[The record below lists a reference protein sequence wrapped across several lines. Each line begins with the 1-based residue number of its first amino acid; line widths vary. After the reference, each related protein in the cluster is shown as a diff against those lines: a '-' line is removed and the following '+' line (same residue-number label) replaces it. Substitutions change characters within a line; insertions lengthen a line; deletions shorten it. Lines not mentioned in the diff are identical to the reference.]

1 MKITKKMPLW
11 YRIFGKKYFI
21 KEVEWLEEDEILRF
35 FYRVYVGRKK

>member
-1 MKITKKMPLW
+1 MKLKHLLTK
-11 YRIFGKKYFI
+11 IFGKKYFI